1 MFGKRLKPPVVIK
14 TKRQII
20 LEYFSR
26 YVALTIGVFITAAAL
41 ECFLV
46 PNNVIDGGV
55 IGVAMM
61 ASFLTKLD
69 LGLFIFIINIPFIIL
84 ALRQLQKS

>member
-1 MFGKRLKPPVVIK
+1 MFSKRPKPPLVK
-14 TKRQII
+14 KSKRQ
-20 LEYFSR
+20 LVAEYFFR

-55 IGVAMM
+55 IGLAMI
-61 ASFLTKLD
+61 ASFITKMN
-69 LGLFIFIINIPFIIL
+69 LGLFIFVINSHN
-84 ALRQLQKS
+84 KSLITL